1 MATLMWRRTLTKSVS
16 QFEWLLLFFGLLL
29 LMVYGAARIYG
40 LVSSRAAV
48 RAFWRT
54 QEVKARLRAEAL
66 HPQTGIPDFR
76 LWSPKRVTAYQ
87 EAVGGNSPAPLGVL
101 KVPSIELEVP
111 LFEGTDDATLNRGVG
126 HIESTTA
133 PGEAG
138 NIGIAGH
145 RDGFFRGL
153 KDVRAGDIIDLYTEK
168 GNARFVVDEL
178 VIVPPENVSVLER
191 RARPSLTLVTCY
203 PFYFVGS
210 APLRFIVHASISG
223 QHWPVQK
230 EGADQRHQ

>member
-1 MATLMWRRTLTKSVS
+1 MWRRTLTKSVS

-40 LVSSRAAV
+40 LVSSRAAL
-48 RAFWRT
+48 REFWRT
-54 QEVKARLRAEAL
+54 QEAKGAQNSPALR
-66 HPQTGIPDFR
+66 PQTGIPDFR
-76 LWSPKRVTAYQ
+76 LWSPKRASAYQ
-87 EAVGGNSPAPLGVL
+87 ELVVGDSPAPLAVL
-101 KVPSIELEVP
+101 KVPSIELDVP
-111 LFEGTDDATLNRGVG
+111 VFEGTDDATLDRGVG

-153 KDVRAGDIIDLYTEK
+153 KDIRVGDVVDLYTEK
-168 GNARFVVDEL
+168 GNVRFQVDEL
-178 VIVPPENVSVLER
+178 VIVPPENVGVLEP
-191 RARPSLTLVTCY
+191 RAKPSLTLVTCY

-210 APLRFIVHASISG
+210 APLRFIVHASTSG
-223 QHWPVQK
+223 QQGPLRK
-230 EGADQRHQ
+230 EAVDQHRR